1 MQQFLF
7 QRMYIAEGLTPPL
20 QEAYIAVANLIK
32 IIIFMKMVI
41 NKI

>member
-1 MQQFLF
+1 MC
-7 QRMYIAEGLTPPL
+7 IVESLTTPL